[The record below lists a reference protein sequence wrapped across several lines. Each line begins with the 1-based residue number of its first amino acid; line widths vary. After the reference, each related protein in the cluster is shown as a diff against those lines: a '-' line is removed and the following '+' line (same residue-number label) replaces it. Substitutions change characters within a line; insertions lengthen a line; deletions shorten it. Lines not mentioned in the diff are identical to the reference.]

1 MIKMNII
8 KYAFENSTQLNS
20 TQLILYKKL
29 FLGIT
34 ISFSNDLLKYIQ
46 YFIHKLISL
55 ISVIFNAYYKK
66 FNYKE
71 FTMNNTKTIFKSLLI
86 MIVAISLFTVSCS
99 KDEGGTKTPT
109 NPTPKDSAT
118 LLTEMLKGLGA
129 LPPSNTVIDFNA
141 IVFNEDG
148 TATIEGAD
156 NTKNTAT
163 SKYKVVEI
171 LTTTFTV
178 ENFNREIKLKQAPT
192 VNNPTASSTTPLSVD
207 IIFTANTGYEF
218 DDSIIN
224 GKIYSYDTSNK
235 EAKLTLKIK
244 PKANWAN

>member
-71 FTMNNTKTIFKSLLI
+71 FNMNNTKTIFKSLLI

-109 NPTPKDSAT
+109 NPTIVKVSADNIT
-118 LLTEMLKGLGA
+118 QTLKGLGQ
-129 LPPSNTVIDFNA
+129 LKDTDGHTVILDFTSINPQ
-141 IVFNEDG
+141 NG
-148 TATIEGAD
+148 SATIANANQSFG
-156 NTKNTAT
+156 KVKTALT
-163 SKYKVVEI
+163 TVFAAPQTI
-171 LTTTFTV
+171 LTVTTDLKDKPKPNNQ
-178 ENFNREIKLKQAPT
+178 EKLT
-192 VNNPTASSTTPLSVD
+192 VN
-207 IIFTANTGYEF
+207 IEFQANSGFEF
-218 DDSIIN
+218 DTTITKPDASA
-224 GKIYSYDTSNK
+224 KQYTYEESTK
-235 EAKLTLKIK
+235 KAKLQLGIT
-244 PKANWAN
+244 PKGNWTE

>member
-71 FTMNNTKTIFKSLLI
+71 FNMNNTKTIFKSLLI

-109 NPTPKDSAT
+109 NPTIVKVSADNIT
-118 LLTEMLKGLGA
+118 QTLKGLGQ
-129 LPPSNTVIDFNA
+129 LKDTDNTTVILDLSN
-141 IVFNEDG
+141 IDPKDG
-148 TATIEGAD
+148 NATISGA
-156 NTKNTAT
+156 NKSFA
-163 SKYKVVEI
+163 KVKGALDILKTPQTI
-171 LTTTFTV
+171 LTVTTD
-178 ENFNREIKLKQAPT
+178 LDSKQKPGT
-192 VNNPTASSTTPLSVD
+192 QKEELIVN
-207 IIFTANTGYEF
+207 IEFKANSGFEF
-218 DDSIIN
+218 DTTIT
-224 GKIYSYDTSNK
+224 KPETSATK
-235 EAKLTLKIK
+235 YTYEESTKKAKLQLKIT
-244 PKANWAN
+244 PSENWID